1 MLNRRLYY
9 QVKPYMPWRI
19 RMVVRRTLARRQRS
33 KHLQTWPINEIAGH
47 SPPGWPGWPQGKKFA
62 FVLTHDV
69 EGLSGLAKCRQL
81 MQLDKDLG
89 FRSSFNLVP
98 EGEYGVSRLQREEI
112 VRNGFEIGVHD
123 LRHDGTL
130 YRTRQLYS
138 ENARRINHY
147 LNKWDAVGFR
157 SGFML
162 HQLDLLREL
171 NILYDSSTFD
181 TDPFEPQP
189 DGAHTIFPFWVP
201 RLRGGYVELPYTLV
215 QDSTLFLVLGEKD
228 AEIWKRKL
236 DWIARHGGMALV
248 NVHPDYL
255 RFPGE
260 PPSARTF
267 PVEKYTEFLQYVS
280 SCYGGSFWQPLPREV
295 AQYVREHQIGHRV
308 AKRDDQIVNSPLSK
322 TMSQIWID
330 LDNTPH
336 VPFFAPIIDEL
347 RSRGYPVLVTARD
360 AFQVCELAS
369 KLGVACRVVG
379 RHNGKNPILK
389 VAGLF
394 HRAMQLV
401 PTVRAVRPALA
412 VSHGSRSQ
420 VIASHMLGIPSLL
433 LTDYEHAK
441 YPPLMRPDW
450 EMVPDVIPHDVLCCL
465 KNRVRTYAGIKEDVY
480 AWRLNPDPGILE
492 TLGINNGKI
501 LITVRPPAT
510 EAHYHNP
517 ESERLFTSFMN
528 LACDN
533 PNVRVVLLPRN
544 KRQAEMLRKQS
555 PEWFENQKTVV
566 PPALDGLNLI
576 WHSDLVVSGGGTMN
590 REAAALG
597 VPVYSI
603 FRGPI
608 GAVDRHLAREG
619 RLVLVANEEELRTKI
634 AIRKRPALT
643 VADVTSRKVLLQI
656 VETIEEVLRL
666 SKSP

>member
-1 MLNRRLYY
+1 
-9 QVKPYMPWRI
+9 
-19 RMVVRRTLARRQRS
+19 
-33 KHLQTWPINEIAGH
+33 
-47 SPPGWPGWPQGKKFA
+47 
-62 FVLTHDV
+62 
-69 EGLSGLAKCRQL
+69 
-81 MQLDKDLG
+81 
-89 FRSSFNLVP
+89 
-98 EGEYGVSRLQREEI
+98 
-112 VRNGFEIGVHD
+112 
-123 LRHDGTL
+123 
-130 YRTRQLYS
+130 
-138 ENARRINHY
+138 
-147 LNKWDAVGFR
+147 
-157 SGFML
+157 
-162 HQLDLLREL
+162 
-171 NILYDSSTFD
+171 
-181 TDPFEPQP
+181 
-189 DGAHTIFPFWVP
+189 
-201 RLRGGYVELPYTLV
+201 
-215 QDSTLFLVLGEKD
+215 
-228 AEIWKRKL
+228 
-236 DWIARHGGMALV
+236 MALV

-634 AIRKRPALT
+634 AIR
-643 VADVTSRKVLLQI
+643 
-656 VETIEEVLRL
+656 
-666 SKSP
+666 